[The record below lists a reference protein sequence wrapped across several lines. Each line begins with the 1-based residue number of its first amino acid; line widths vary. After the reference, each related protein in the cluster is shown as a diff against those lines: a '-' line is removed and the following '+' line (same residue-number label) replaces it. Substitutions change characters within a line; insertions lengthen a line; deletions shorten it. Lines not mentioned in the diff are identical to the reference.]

1 MFNDLVIYVICHYL
15 VCLVSTVIHVFSL
28 SEVQGDSG

>member
-1 MFNDLVIYVICHYL
+1 
-15 VCLVSTVIHVFSL
+15 VIHVFSL